1 MVSTEKE
8 KRKNDMRP
16 RFQWWL
22 LVIGFALGVVAMLA
36 VSQISRPPAPAQ
48 AIPADI
54 AQTATAIIIG
64 ATGTAERVFALTPAA
79 NTDAELDPLSATA
92 TAIMEQ
98 VTQNAALTPVSP

>member
-22 LVIGFALGVVAMLA
+22 LIIGFALGVVAMLA
-36 VSQISRPPAPAQ
+36 VSQINSPPPAPAQ

-64 ATGTAERVFALTPAA
+64 ATGTAERVFAITPAA
-79 NTDAELDPLSATA
+79 DTELDPILATA
-92 TAIMEQ
+92 TVIIQQA
-98 VTQNAALTPVSP
+98 TQQAAMTPASP